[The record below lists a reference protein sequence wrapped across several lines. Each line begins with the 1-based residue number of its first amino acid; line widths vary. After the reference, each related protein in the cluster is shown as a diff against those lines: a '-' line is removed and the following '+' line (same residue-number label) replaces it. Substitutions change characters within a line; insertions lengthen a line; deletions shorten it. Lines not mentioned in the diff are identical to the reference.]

1 MCSLWSL
8 QYSPRVP
15 TEEGVVEGKDRG
27 EAIKAGVGICGL
39 VFWEVMGGGNF
50 DAEGRNVLDAQSPS

>member
-15 TEEGVVEGKDRG
+15 TEEGVVEGKGRG
-27 EAIKAGVGICGL
+27 EAIKAGVVVCGL
-39 VFWEVMGGGNF
+39 VVRELVCGGKVVGF
-50 DAEGRNVLDAQSPS
+50 TVGVVFS